1 MNAPT
6 DMSLMQ
12 QVQGG
17 DLRKM
22 GVLYQR
28 YNRKLFGYFYKMN
41 GDAALSEDLVQNLF
55 IRLIDYRHTFS
66 GSGSFASWVF
76 RTARNLQYDHF
87 KANGKHPVS
96 YTGEPWQLSKSA
108 AVLAEDEGV
117 REGLIRDLRNAM
129 DSLPAEQREILVL
142 SKLRG
147 LTFIEIASILDCTE
161 GAAKVRAHRALKALR
176 EIMIKTVE

>member
-1 MNAPT
+1 
-6 DMSLMQ
+6 MQ
-12 QVQGG
+12 QVQEG
-17 DLRKM
+17 DLTKM

-28 YNRKLFGYFYKMN
+28 YNRKLFGYFFKMN

-66 GSGSFASWVF
+66 GTGSFASWVF

-87 KANGKHPVS
+87 KANIKQPVS
-96 YTGEPWQLSKSA
+96 YTGEPWQLSKTA
-108 AVLAEDEGV
+108 KVVAEDEDV
-117 REGLIRDLRNAM
+117 REELMRDLKKAM
-129 DSLPAEQREILVL
+129 NSLPHEQREVLVL

-147 LTFIEIASILDCTE
+147 LTFVEIASILDCTE

-176 EIMIKTVE
+176 EIMIKTVQ